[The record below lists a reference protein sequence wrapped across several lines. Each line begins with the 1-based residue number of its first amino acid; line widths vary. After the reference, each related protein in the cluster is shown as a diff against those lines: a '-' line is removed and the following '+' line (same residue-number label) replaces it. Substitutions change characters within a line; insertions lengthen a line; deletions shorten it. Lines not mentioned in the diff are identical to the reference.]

1 MSGSHRRNTGPM
13 RESPRCGARTRRGTA
28 CEAPA
33 VSGKLRCRM
42 HGGARG
48 SGAPEGNRNAWKHG
62 RHSKEAI
69 AERKAL
75 GDLIRASRAFLEEIE
90 E

>member
-13 RESPRCGARTRRGTA
+13 RESLRCGARTRRGTA
-28 CEAPA
+28 CQAPA